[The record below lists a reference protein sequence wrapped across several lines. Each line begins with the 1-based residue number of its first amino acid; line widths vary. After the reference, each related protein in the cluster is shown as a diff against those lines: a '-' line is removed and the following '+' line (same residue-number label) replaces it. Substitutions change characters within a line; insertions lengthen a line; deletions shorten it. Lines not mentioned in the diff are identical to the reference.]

1 MSEETATANG
11 PAEADN
17 RADATVIADEGSNG
31 SGGDWLA
38 GLSEENRNLVQAK
51 QWDSPD
57 ALARS
62 YRELAAH
69 ASKALRPPAED
80 APAEEWSAF
89 YAKLGRPEK
98 PEGYE
103 FQLPEGIPEN
113 LPYDDTFA
121 QKFRSWA
128 HEQGLTLKQARAL
141 HDAYVQDFA
150 GQMQAAQEAEVQAV
164 EGAHQALVK
173 EWGAPETET
182 YKRKVEMM
190 SRAARQL
197 GGSDLYSE
205 LAEMGAITKSGEV
218 KRPQLAKALAS
229 VGEKL
234 FAEDALFS
242 GAGSVE
248 NPFSEKSH
256 NLTKQGQMIRS
267 DPDRAK
273 ALIKAAGLKPSDY
286 GLSERRLSG

>member
-1 MSEETATANG
+1 MSEDLAAANG
-11 PAEADN
+11 PAETADN
-17 RADATVIADEGSNG
+17 RAQATVVSNEGSNG
-31 SGGDWLA
+31 NGGDWLA

-51 QWDSPD
+51 QWGSPE
-57 ALARS
+57 AAVKS
-62 YRELAAH
+62 YRELEAH
-69 ASKALRPPAED
+69 ASKALRPPGED
-80 APAEEWSAF
+80 ATAEEWDAF

-103 FQLPEGIPEN
+103 FALPEGLPED

-121 QKFRSWA
+121 QKFKAWA
-128 HEQGLTLKQARAL
+128 HDQGLTPKQAHAL

-150 GQMQAAQEAEVQAV
+150 GQVQSAREAEGKAV
-164 EGAHQALVK
+164 EEAHQTLVK
-173 EWGAPETET
+173 EWGNPDTDT

-197 GGSDLYSE
+197 GGNDLYGE

-234 FAEDALFS
+234 FAEDNLF
-242 GAGSVE
+242 GGPGSVE
-248 NPFSEKSH
+248 NPFSEKSF

-273 ALIKAAGLKPSDY
+273 ALIKAAGLKPSEY
-286 GLSERRLSG
+286 GLK

>member
-1 MSEETATANG
+1 MSEVQAEANG

-17 RADATVIADEGSNG
+17 RAQATVIADEGSNG
-31 SGGDWLA
+31 EGGDWLA

-51 QWDSPD
+51 QWETPD
-57 ALARS
+57 ALAKS
-62 YRELAAH
+62 YRELEAH

-80 APAEEWSAF
+80 APAEEWNAF

-98 PEGYE
+98 PEQYE
-103 FQLPEGIPEN
+103 FGLPEGIPED

-121 QKFRSWA
+121 QKFKAWA
-128 HEQGLTLKQARAL
+128 HEQGLTPKQARAL

-150 GQMQAAQEAEVQAV
+150 GQIEASRAEESKAV
-164 EGAHQALVK
+164 EGAHQTLVK
-173 EWGAPETET
+173 DWGNPESDA

-197 GGSDLYSE
+197 GGNDLYSE
-205 LAEMGAITKSGEV
+205 LAEMGAITKAGEV

-234 FAEDALFS
+234 FAEDALFGGPS
-242 GAGSVE
+242 AAE
-248 NPFSEKSH
+248 NPFSEKSF

-267 DPDRAK
+267 DPDRAR
-273 ALIKAAGLKPSDY
+273 ALIKAAGLKPSEY
-286 GLSERRLSG
+286 GLK